1 MTYED
6 YDDYQPAHRARVA
19 KPIFY
24 QIVDAKISG
33 RQQTVAVS
41 KDHTI
46 ALTGCDGPLTPVQAA
61 AARTL
66 LDDALAF
73 VASREGG
80 GPVDALKTNKAT
92 EAA

>member
-1 MTYED
+1 MTTYRD
-6 YDDYQPAHRARVA
+6 YDDYSPAQPRKRVA
-19 KPIFY
+19 QPL
-24 QIVDAKISG
+24 QA
-33 RQQTVAVS
+33 VAVA

-46 ALTGCDGPLTPVQAA
+46 TLTGCDGPLTVVQAA

-80 GPVDALKTNKAT
+80 GPADALKHMQSG